1 MSELLK
7 TLAIQSKL
15 GSCSRLCIGESLR
28 EPFRAL
34 LSDLAE
40 NESFWV
46 DIVVLAPEAQELHS
60 LIARPSAEGL
70 VASPECL

>member
-46 DIVVLAPEAQELHS
+46 DIVVLS
-60 LIARPSAEGL
+60 
-70 VASPECL
+70 